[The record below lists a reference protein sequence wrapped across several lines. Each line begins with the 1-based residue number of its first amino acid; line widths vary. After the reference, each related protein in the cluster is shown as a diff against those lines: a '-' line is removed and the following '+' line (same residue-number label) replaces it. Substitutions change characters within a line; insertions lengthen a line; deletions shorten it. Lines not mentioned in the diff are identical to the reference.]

1 MLRRKVG
8 EIMIPLESY
17 PHIPYWFSL
26 RQTIAA
32 IQATQRVVV
41 NDAALMPRWVLV
53 FDEKYQLMGTARRR
67 DILRGLEPDFLSR
80 QPVEKKKSLFTV
92 KMDPDLAEFSY
103 DKFLEGMRKQAERPV
118 SDVMQPIKITLDY
131 EDHLM
136 KAIYEMVDYN
146 VSVIPVIQDGKIAG
160 VLRSTDLLT
169 EVTKVVL

>member
-1 MLRRKVG
+1 
-8 EIMIPLESY
+8 
-17 PHIPYWFSL
+17 
-26 RQTIAA
+26 
-32 IQATQRVVV
+32 
-41 NDAALMPRWVLV
+41 
-53 FDEKYQLMGTARRR
+53 MGTARRR

-80 QPVEKKKSLFTV
+80 EPVEKKKSLFTV

-118 SDVMQPIKITLDY
+118 SDVMQAIKITLDY

-146 VSVIPVIQDGKIAG
+146 VSVIPVIQDGKVAG